1 VALAAN
7 PSTGSLPLDLESDQP
22 KQTVFT
28 RDIIEAHNVFI
39 NLQQPTPEDVKKVG
53 DEHMASDFR
62 FPDLAHLPSDPALR
76 VKAMESLLV
85 EKGLVDPR
93 TIDAYIEKFEKEIGP
108 HNGARVVARAWVDAD
123 FKQRLLQN
131 ATDVVN
137 ELGFVGDQ
145 ATDIV
150 AVENTPQVHN
160 LVVCTL
166 CSCYPW
172 ALLGLPP
179 PWYKSYPYR
188 SRAVREP
195 REVLKE
201 FGVVLEEDVEV
212 RVWDSTAEIRYLVL
226 PERPKGTEEM
236 SEKSLA
242 GIVTRD
248 SMIGAARV
256 DA

>member
-1 VALAAN
+1 M
-7 PSTGSLPLDLESDQP
+7 SDDQP
-22 KQTVFT
+22 KS
-28 RDIIEAHNVFI
+28 ELH
-39 NLQQPTPEDVKKVG
+39 
-53 DEHMASDFR
+53 S
-62 FPDLAHLPSDPALR
+62 PDLAHLPSDPALR

-93 TIDAYIEKFEKEIGP
+93 TIDAYIEKFENEIGP

-123 FKQRLLQN
+123 FNRRLLRN
-131 ATDVVN
+131 ATEVVN
-137 ELGFVGDQ
+137 EMGFIGDQ
-145 ATDIV
+145 TTDIV
-150 AVENTPQVHN
+150 AVENTPTVHN

-179 PWYKSYPYR
+179 PWYKSFAYR

-195 REVLKE
+195 RAVLME
-201 FGVVLEEDVEV
+201 FGVELGEDVEV
-212 RVWDSTAEIRYLVL
+212 RVWDSTAEIRYLVV
-226 PERPKGTEEM
+226 PERPQDTAHMGEEA
-236 SEKSLA
+236 LA

-256 DA
+256 QV